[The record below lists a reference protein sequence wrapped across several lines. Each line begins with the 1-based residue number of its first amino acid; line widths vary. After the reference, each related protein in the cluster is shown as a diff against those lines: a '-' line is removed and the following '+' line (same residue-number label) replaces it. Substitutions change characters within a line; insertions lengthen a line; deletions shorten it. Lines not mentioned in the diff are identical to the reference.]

1 MKYALFLGCNIPAR
15 VQQYETS
22 ARSVLAEIGVD
33 IEDIKEFNCCG
44 YPLRN
49 SDFKTF
55 VLFSARN
62 LALAE
67 KLGLNMITLCKCCYG
82 SLKMAE
88 HHMKEN
94 SFLKDEVNE
103 TLAKEGL
110 EYNGNLEI
118 KHFLSALYS
127 DIGIN
132 TLKKK
137 ITRSFKDIKIAVHY
151 GCHAL
156 RPSNIMQFDDP
167 ASPVLFDRLVELTGA
182 TSIDWALKLECCGA
196 PVLGINDDL
205 SMNLTKRKLTDGKQA
220 GADYLCTAC
229 PWCHLQFDSVQKMM
243 IEQRRLNNHLP
254 AILFPQLLGL
264 AMGIDKETLGINM
277 NQIDIGELKIE
288 NWWYTF
294 GGLIDKPK
302 FLNLKA

>member
-1 MKYALFLGCNIPAR
+1 MNKMIKYALFLGCNIPAR
-15 VQQYETS
+15 VRQYETS
-22 ARSVLAEIGVD
+22 ARSVFAELGVD
-33 IEDIKEFNCCG
+33 IEDIKDFNCCG

-94 SFLKDEVNE
+94 LFLKDEVNE

-110 EYNGNLEI
+110 EYNGNFEI
-118 KHFLSALYS
+118 KHLLSALYS

-132 TLKKK
+132 ILKEK
-137 ITRSFKDIKIAVHY
+137 ITRSFKNLKIAVHH

-156 RPSNIMQFDDP
+156 RPSNIMQFDNP
-167 ASPVLFDRLVELTGA
+167 VSPVIFDKLVELTGA
-182 TSIDWALKLECCGA
+182 KSIDWSLKLECCGA

-205 SMNLTKRKLTDGKQA
+205 SMNLTEKKLTNAKRS

-243 IEQRRLNNHLP
+243 LEQRRLNNHLP

-264 AMGIDKETLGINM
+264 AMGIDKKILGINM
-277 NQIDIGELKIE
+277 NQIDINVIG
-288 NWWYTF
+288 
-294 GGLIDKPK
+294 
-302 FLNLKA
+302 NL

>member
-1 MKYALFLGCNIPAR
+1 MNKKMKYALFLGCNIPAR

-22 ARSVLAEIGVD
+22 ARSVLAELGVD
-33 IEDIKEFNCCG
+33 IKDIKEFNCCG

-88 HHMKEN
+88 HHIKED
-94 SFLKDEVNE
+94 SFLRDEINE
-103 TLAKEGL
+103 SLAKEGL
-110 EYNGNLEI
+110 AYNGNLEI

-132 TLKKK
+132 ALKEK
-137 ITRSFKDIKIAVHY
+137 ITRSFKDIKIATHY
-151 GCHAL
+151 GCHVL

-167 ASPVLFDRLVELTGA
+167 ISPVLFDQLVELTGA
-182 TSIDWALKLECCGA
+182 KSIDWSLKLECCGA

-205 SMNLTKRKLTDGKQA
+205 SMNLTKNKLTDGKQA

-243 IEQRRLNNHLP
+243 LEQQRLNNHLP

-264 AMGIDKETLGINM
+264 AMGIDKQTLGINM
-277 NQIDIGELKIE
+277 SQIDISAIG
-288 NWWYTF
+288 
-294 GGLIDKPK
+294 
-302 FLNLKA
+302 NL

>member
-1 MKYALFLGCNIPAR
+1 MNKMIKYALFLGCNIPAR

-22 ARSVLAEIGVD
+22 ARSVFAELGVD

-110 EYNGNLEI
+110 EYKGNLEI

-132 TLKKK
+132 TLKEK
-137 ITRSFKDIKIAVHY
+137 ITRSFEDIKIATHY

-167 ASPVLFDRLVELTGA
+167 VSPVIFDRLVELTGA
-182 TSIDWALKLECCGA
+182 KSIDWSLKLECCGA

-205 SMNLTKRKLTDGKQA
+205 SMNLTEKKLTDGKKA

-243 IEQRRLNNHLP
+243 IEQQRLNNHLP
-254 AILFPQLLGL
+254 AILFPQLLGI
-264 AMGIDKETLGINM
+264 AMGIDKETLGIDM
-277 NQIDIGELKIE
+277 NQIDISVIG
-288 NWWYTF
+288 
-294 GGLIDKPK
+294 
-302 FLNLKA
+302 NL

>member
-1 MKYALFLGCNIPAR
+1 MNKMIKYALFLGCNIPAR

-22 ARSVLAEIGVD
+22 ARSVLAELGVD
-33 IEDIKEFNCCG
+33 LEDIKEFNCCG

-49 SDFKTF
+49 SDFKTS

-94 SFLKDEVNE
+94 LFLKDEVNE

-110 EYNGNLEI
+110 EYNGDIEI
-118 KHFLSALYS
+118 KHLLSALYS

-132 TLKKK
+132 TLKEK
-137 ITRSFKDIKIAVHY
+137 ITRSFKNLKIATHY
-151 GCHAL
+151 GCHVL

-167 ASPVLFDRLVELTGA
+167 ISPVIFDKLVELTGA
-182 TSIDWALKLECCGA
+182 NSIDWSLKLECCGA

-205 SMNLTKRKLTDGKQA
+205 SMNLTEKKLTDGKKA

-243 IEQRRLNNHLP
+243 LEQRRLNNHLP

-264 AMGIDKETLGINM
+264 AMGIDKETLGISM
-277 NQIDIGELKIE
+277 NQIDISAIEPELS
-288 NWWYTF
+288 Y
-294 GGLIDKPK
+294 
-302 FLNLKA
+302 

>member
-1 MKYALFLGCNIPAR
+1 MNKMIKYALFLGCNIPAR

-22 ARSVLAEIGVD
+22 ARSVLAELGVD
-33 IEDIKEFNCCG
+33 LEDIKEFNCCG

-94 SFLKDEVNE
+94 LFLKDEVNE

-110 EYNGNLEI
+110 EYNGDIEI
-118 KHFLSALYS
+118 KHLLSALYS

-132 TLKKK
+132 TLKEK
-137 ITRSFKDIKIAVHY
+137 ITRSFKNLKIATHY
-151 GCHAL
+151 GCHVL

-167 ASPVLFDRLVELTGA
+167 IAPVIFDKLVELTGA

-205 SMNLTKRKLTDGKQA
+205 SMNLTKKKLTDGKKA

-243 IEQRRLNNHLP
+243 LEQRRLNNHLP

-264 AMGIDKETLGINM
+264 AMGIDKETLGISM
-277 NQIDIGELKIE
+277 NQIDISLIE
-288 NWWYTF
+288 TS
-294 GGLIDKPK
+294 LS
-302 FLNLKA
+302 

>member
-1 MKYALFLGCNIPAR
+1 VF
-15 VQQYETS
+15 
-22 ARSVLAEIGVD
+22 AELGVD
-33 IEDIKEFNCCG
+33 IKDIKEFNCCG

-67 KLGLNMITLCKCCYG
+67 KLGLNMIMLCKCCYG

-132 TLKKK
+132 TLKEK
-137 ITRSFKDIKIAVHY
+137 ITRNFKNLKIATHY

-167 ASPVLFDRLVELTGA
+167 IAPVIFDRLVELTGA
-182 TSIDWALKLECCGA
+182 KSIDWALKLECCGA

-243 IEQRRLNNHLP
+243 IEQRRINNHLP

-277 NQIDIGELKIE
+277 NQIIG
-288 NWWYTF
+288 
-294 GGLIDKPK
+294 
-302 FLNLKA
+302 NL

>member
-1 MKYALFLGCNIPAR
+1 MNKKIKYALFLGCNIPAR
-15 VQQYETS
+15 VQQYESS
-22 ARSVLAEIGVD
+22 ARSVLGRLGVD

-132 TLKKK
+132 ALKEK
-137 ITRSFKDIKIAVHY
+137 ITTSFKELKIATHY

-167 ASPVLFDRLVELTGA
+167 ISPVIFDRLVELTGA
-182 TSIDWALKLECCGA
+182 RSIDWALKLECCGA

-229 PWCHLQFDSVQKMM
+229 PWCHLQFDTVQKMM
-243 IEQRRLNNHLP
+243 IEQQRINNHLP

-264 AMGIDKETLGINM
+264 AMGIDKKTLGINM
-277 NQIDIGELKIE
+277 NQMDINAIGDL
-288 NWWYTF
+288 
-294 GGLIDKPK
+294 
-302 FLNLKA
+302 

>member
-1 MKYALFLGCNIPAR
+1 MNKMIKYALFLGCNIPAR

-22 ARSVLAEIGVD
+22 ARSVLAELGVD
-33 IEDIKEFNCCG
+33 LEDIKEFNCCG

-49 SDFKTF
+49 SDFKTS

-94 SFLKDEVNE
+94 LFLKDEVNE

-110 EYNGNLEI
+110 EYNGDIEI
-118 KHFLSALYS
+118 KHLLSALYS

-132 TLKKK
+132 TLKEK
-137 ITRSFKDIKIAVHY
+137 ITRSFKNLKIATHY
-151 GCHAL
+151 GCHVL

-167 ASPVLFDRLVELTGA
+167 ISPVIFDRLVELTGA
-182 TSIDWALKLECCGA
+182 NSIDWSLKLECCGA

-205 SMNLTKRKLTDGKQA
+205 SMNLTEKKLTDGKKA

-243 IEQRRLNNHLP
+243 LEQRRLNNHLP

-264 AMGIDKETLGINM
+264 AMGIDKETLGISM
-277 NQIDIGELKIE
+277 NQIDISLIE
-288 NWWYTF
+288 TS
-294 GGLIDKPK
+294 LS
-302 FLNLKA
+302 

>member
-1 MKYALFLGCNIPAR
+1 MMKYALFLGCNIPAR

-22 ARSVLAEIGVD
+22 ARSVLAELGVD

-55 VLFSARN
+55 ILFSARN

-67 KLGLNMITLCKCCYG
+67 RMGLNMITLCKCCYG
-82 SLKMAE
+82 SMKMAE
-88 HHMKEN
+88 HHMKED

-110 EYNGNLEI
+110 EYNGNLGI

-132 TLKKK
+132 ALKEK
-137 ITRSFKDIKIAVHY
+137 ITKSFKDLKIATHY
-151 GCHAL
+151 GCHVL
-156 RPSNIMQFDDP
+156 RPSNIMQFDNP
-167 ASPVLFDRLVELTGA
+167 VSPVIFDRLVELTGA
-182 TSIDWALKLECCGA
+182 KSVDWALKLECCGA

-205 SMNLTKRKLTDGKQA
+205 SMNLTEKKLADGKQSN
-220 GADYLCTAC
+220 ADYLCTAC

-243 IEQRRLNNHLP
+243 IEQRRTNNHLP

-264 AMGIDKETLGINM
+264 AMGIDKQTLGINM
-277 NQIDIGELKIE
+277 NQIDISVIG
-288 NWWYTF
+288 
-294 GGLIDKPK
+294 
-302 FLNLKA
+302 NL

>member
-1 MKYALFLGCNIPAR
+1 MMKYTLFLGCNIPAR
-15 VQQYETS
+15 VQQYEAS
-22 ARSVLAEIGVD
+22 ARSVLAGLGVD
-33 IEDIKEFNCCG
+33 LKDIKEFNCCG

-67 KLGLNMITLCKCCYG
+67 KLGLNVLTLCKCCYG
-82 SLKMAE
+82 SMKMAE
-88 HHMKEN
+88 YYMEED
-94 SFLKDEVNE
+94 SLLKDEVNE

-132 TLKKK
+132 TLKEK
-137 ITRSFKDIKIAVHY
+137 ITRSFKDIKIATHY
-151 GCHAL
+151 GCHVL
-156 RPSNIMQFDDP
+156 RPSNIMQFDNP
-167 ASPVLFDRLVELTGA
+167 VSPVIFDRLVELTGA
-182 TSIDWALKLECCGA
+182 KSIDWALKLECCGA

-205 SMNLTKRKLTDGKQA
+205 SMNLTKNKLTDGKRS

-243 IEQRRLNNHLP
+243 IEQQRINNHLP

-264 AMGIDKETLGINM
+264 AMGIDKQALGINM
-277 NQIDIGELKIE
+277 NQIDISAIG
-288 NWWYTF
+288 
-294 GGLIDKPK
+294 
-302 FLNLKA
+302 NL

>member
-15 VQQYETS
+15 VQQYEAS
-22 ARSVLAEIGVD
+22 ARSVLAGLGVD
-33 IEDIKEFNCCG
+33 LKDIKEFNCCG

-67 KLGLNMITLCKCCYG
+67 KLGLNVLTLCKCCYG
-82 SLKMAE
+82 SMKMAE
-88 HHMKEN
+88 HYMEED

-110 EYNGNLEI
+110 EYKGNLEI

-132 TLKKK
+132 TLKEK
-137 ITRSFKDIKIAVHY
+137 ITRSFKDIKIATHY
-151 GCHAL
+151 GCHVL
-156 RPSNIMQFDDP
+156 RPSNIMQFDNP
-167 ASPVLFDRLVELTGA
+167 VSPVIFDRLVELTGA
-182 TSIDWALKLECCGA
+182 KSIDWALKLECCGA

-205 SMNLTKRKLTDGKQA
+205 SMNLTKNKLTDGKRS
-220 GADYLCTAC
+220 GADYHCTAC

-243 IEQRRLNNHLP
+243 IEQRRINNHLP

-264 AMGIDKETLGINM
+264 AMGIDKQTLGINM
-277 NQIDIGELKIE
+277 NQIDISAIG
-288 NWWYTF
+288 
-294 GGLIDKPK
+294 
-302 FLNLKA
+302 NL

>member
-1 MKYALFLGCNIPAR
+1 MNKMIKYALFLGCNIPAR

-22 ARSVLAEIGVD
+22 ARSVLAELGVD
-33 IEDIKEFNCCG
+33 LEDIKEFNCCG

-94 SFLKDEVNE
+94 LFLKDEVNE

-110 EYNGNLEI
+110 EYNGDIEI
-118 KHFLSALYS
+118 KHLLSALYS

-132 TLKKK
+132 TLKEK
-137 ITRSFKDIKIAVHY
+137 ITRSFKNLKIATHY
-151 GCHAL
+151 GCHVL

-167 ASPVLFDRLVELTGA
+167 ISPVIFDRLVELTGA
-182 TSIDWALKLECCGA
+182 NSIDWALKLECCGA

-205 SMNLTKRKLTDGKQA
+205 SMNLTEKKLTDGKKA

-243 IEQRRLNNHLP
+243 LEQRRLNNHLP

-264 AMGIDKETLGINM
+264 AMGIDKETLGISM
-277 NQIDIGELKIE
+277 NQIDISLIE
-288 NWWYTF
+288 TS
-294 GGLIDKPK
+294 LS
-302 FLNLKA
+302 

>member
-1 MKYALFLGCNIPAR
+1 MMKYTLFLGCNIPAR
-15 VQQYETS
+15 VQQYEAS
-22 ARSVLAEIGVD
+22 ARSVLAGLGVD
-33 IEDIKEFNCCG
+33 LKDIKEFNCCG

-62 LALAE
+62 MALAE
-67 KLGLNMITLCKCCYG
+67 KLGLNVLTLCKCCYG
-82 SLKMAE
+82 SMKMAE
-88 HHMKEN
+88 YYMEED
-94 SFLKDEVNE
+94 SLLKDEVNE

-132 TLKKK
+132 TLKEK
-137 ITRSFKDIKIAVHY
+137 ITRSFKDIKIATHY
-151 GCHAL
+151 GCHVL
-156 RPSNIMQFDDP
+156 RPSNIMQFDNP
-167 ASPVLFDRLVELTGA
+167 VSPVIFDRLVELTGA
-182 TSIDWALKLECCGA
+182 KSIDWALKLECCGA

-205 SMNLTKRKLTDGKQA
+205 SMNLTKNKLTDGKRS

-243 IEQRRLNNHLP
+243 IEQQRINNHLP

-264 AMGIDKETLGINM
+264 AMGIDKQALGINM
-277 NQIDIGELKIE
+277 NQIDISAIV
-288 NWWYTF
+288 
-294 GGLIDKPK
+294 P
-302 FLNLKA
+302 

>member
-1 MKYALFLGCNIPAR
+1 MNKMIKYALFLGCNIPAR

-22 ARSVLAEIGVD
+22 ARSVLAELGVD
-33 IEDIKEFNCCG
+33 IEDIKAFNCCG

-67 KLGLNMITLCKCCYG
+67 KLGLHMMTLCKCCYG

-88 HHMKEN
+88 HHIKED
-94 SFLKDEVNE
+94 SLLKDEVNE
-103 TLAKEGL
+103 SLAKEGL
-110 EYNGNLEI
+110 KYNGNLEI

-127 DIGIN
+127 DIGMN
-132 TLKKK
+132 VLKEK
-137 ITRSFKDIKIAVHY
+137 ITRSFKDIKIATHY

-156 RPSNIMQFDDP
+156 RPSDIMQFDDP
-167 ASPVLFDRLVELTGA
+167 VSPVLFDQLVELTGA
-182 TSIDWALKLECCGA
+182 KSIDWALKLECCGA

-205 SMNLTKRKLTDGKQA
+205 SMSLTEKKLADGKRCA
-220 GADYLCTAC
+220 ADYICTAC
-229 PWCHLQFDSVQKMM
+229 PWCHMQFDSVQKMM
-243 IEQRRLNNHLP
+243 IEQRRINNHLP

-264 AMGIDKETLGINM
+264 AMGIDKQTLGINM
-277 NQIDIGELKIE
+277 KLSESLS
-288 NWWYTF
+288 
-294 GGLIDKPK
+294 
-302 FLNLKA
+302 

>member
-1 MKYALFLGCNIPAR
+1 MIKYALFLGCNIPAR

-22 ARSVLAEIGVD
+22 ARSVFAEIGVD

-82 SLKMAE
+82 SLKMAK

-132 TLKKK
+132 TLKEK
-137 ITRSFKDIKIAVHY
+137 ITRSFKDIKIATHY

-167 ASPVLFDRLVELTGA
+167 VSPVIFDRLVELTGA
-182 TSIDWALKLECCGA
+182 KSIDWSLKLECCGA

-205 SMNLTKRKLTDGKQA
+205 SMNLTEKKLTDGKKA

-243 IEQRRLNNHLP
+243 IEQQRLNNHLP

-277 NQIDIGELKIE
+277 NQIDINVIG
-288 NWWYTF
+288 
-294 GGLIDKPK
+294 
-302 FLNLKA
+302 NL

>member
-1 MKYALFLGCNIPAR
+1 MNKMIKYALFLGCNIPAR

-22 ARSVLAEIGVD
+22 ARSVLAELGVD
-33 IEDIKEFNCCG
+33 IQDIKEFNCCG

-49 SDFKTF
+49 SDFKTS

-94 SFLKDEVNE
+94 LFLKDEVNE

-110 EYNGNLEI
+110 EYNGDIEI
-118 KHFLSALYS
+118 KHLLSALYS

-132 TLKKK
+132 TLKEK
-137 ITRSFKDIKIAVHY
+137 ITRNFKNLKIATHY
-151 GCHAL
+151 GCHVL

-167 ASPVLFDRLVELTGA
+167 ISPVIFDKLVELTGA
-182 TSIDWALKLECCGA
+182 NSIDWSLKLECCGA

-205 SMNLTKRKLTDGKQA
+205 SMNLTEKKLTDGKKA

-243 IEQRRLNNHLP
+243 LEQRRLNNHLP

-264 AMGIDKETLGINM
+264 AMGIDKETLGISM
-277 NQIDIGELKIE
+277 NQIDISLIE
-288 NWWYTF
+288 TS
-294 GGLIDKPK
+294 LS
-302 FLNLKA
+302 

>member
-1 MKYALFLGCNIPAR
+1 MNKMIKYALFLGCNIPAR

-22 ARSVLAEIGVD
+22 ARSVFAELGVD
-33 IEDIKEFNCCG
+33 IKDIKEFNCCG

-88 HHMKEN
+88 HHMREN

-132 TLKKK
+132 TLKEK
-137 ITRSFKDIKIAVHY
+137 ITRNFKNLKIATHY

-156 RPSNIMQFDDP
+156 RPSNIMQFDNSV
-167 ASPVLFDRLVELTGA
+167 SPVIFDRLVELTGA
-182 TSIDWALKLECCGA
+182 KSIDWSLKLECCGA

-205 SMNLTKRKLTDGKQA
+205 SMNLTKKKLTDGKRS

-243 IEQRRLNNHLP
+243 IDQQRLNNHLP

-264 AMGIDKETLGINM
+264 AMGIDKQTLGINM
-277 NQIDIGELKIE
+277 NQIVIG
-288 NWWYTF
+288 
-294 GGLIDKPK
+294 
-302 FLNLKA
+302 NL

>member
-1 MKYALFLGCNIPAR
+1 MMKYTLFLGCNIPAR
-15 VQQYETS
+15 VQQYEAS
-22 ARSVLAEIGVD
+22 ARSVLAGLGVD
-33 IEDIKEFNCCG
+33 LKDIKEFNCCG

-62 LALAE
+62 LAMAE
-67 KLGLNMITLCKCCYG
+67 KLGLNVLTLCKCCYG
-82 SLKMAE
+82 SMKMAE
-88 HHMKEN
+88 YYMEED
-94 SFLKDEVNE
+94 SLLKDEVNE

-132 TLKKK
+132 TLKEK
-137 ITRSFKDIKIAVHY
+137 ITRSFKDIKIATHY
-151 GCHAL
+151 GCHVL
-156 RPSNIMQFDDP
+156 RPSNIMQFDNP
-167 ASPVLFDRLVELTGA
+167 VSPVIFDRLVELTGA
-182 TSIDWALKLECCGA
+182 KSIDWALKLECCGA

-205 SMNLTKRKLTDGKQA
+205 SMNLTKNKLTDGKRS

-243 IEQRRLNNHLP
+243 IEQQRINNHLP

-264 AMGIDKETLGINM
+264 AMGIDKQALGINM
-277 NQIDIGELKIE
+277 NQIDISAIV
-288 NWWYTF
+288 
-294 GGLIDKPK
+294 P
-302 FLNLKA
+302 

>member
-1 MKYALFLGCNIPAR
+1 MNKMIKYALFLGCNIPAR

-22 ARSVLAEIGVD
+22 ARSVFAELGVD

-49 SDFKTF
+49 SNFKTF

-94 SFLKDEVNE
+94 LFLKDEVNE

-132 TLKKK
+132 TLKEK
-137 ITRSFKDIKIAVHY
+137 ITRSFEDIKIATHY

-167 ASPVLFDRLVELTGA
+167 ISPVIFDRLVELTGA
-182 TSIDWALKLECCGA
+182 KSIDWALKLECCGA

-205 SMNLTKRKLTDGKQA
+205 SMNLTKKKLTDGKQA

-229 PWCHLQFDSVQKMM
+229 PWCHLQFDSVQKLM
-243 IEQRRLNNHLP
+243 IEQQRLNNHLP
-254 AILFPQLLGL
+254 AILFPQLLGI
-264 AMGIDKETLGINM
+264 AMGIDKETLGIDM
-277 NQIDIGELKIE
+277 NQIDISVIG
-288 NWWYTF
+288 
-294 GGLIDKPK
+294 
-302 FLNLKA
+302 NL

>member
-1 MKYALFLGCNIPAR
+1 MNKMIKYALFLGCNIPAR

-22 ARSVLAEIGVD
+22 ARSVLAELGVD
-33 IEDIKEFNCCG
+33 IEDIKAFNCCG

-88 HHMKEN
+88 HHIKED
-94 SFLKDEVNE
+94 SLLKDEVNE
-103 TLAKEGL
+103 SLAKEGL
-110 EYNGNLEI
+110 KYNGNLEI

-127 DIGIN
+127 DIGMN
-132 TLKKK
+132 VLKEK
-137 ITRSFKDIKIAVHY
+137 ITRSFKDIKIATHY

-156 RPSNIMQFDDP
+156 RPSDIMQFDDP
-167 ASPVLFDRLVELTGA
+167 VSPVLFDQLVELTGA
-182 TSIDWALKLECCGA
+182 KSIDWALKLECCGA

-205 SMNLTKRKLTDGKQA
+205 SMSLTEKKLADGRRC

-229 PWCHLQFDSVQKMM
+229 PWCHMQFDSVQKMM
-243 IEQRRLNNHLP
+243 IEQRRINNHLP

-264 AMGIDKETLGINM
+264 AMGIDKQTLGINM
-277 NQIDIGELKIE
+277 NQI
-288 NWWYTF
+288 
-294 GGLIDKPK
+294 
-302 FLNLKA
+302 

>member
-1 MKYALFLGCNIPAR
+1 MIKYALFLGCNIPAR
-15 VQQYETS
+15 VRQYETS
-22 ARSVLAEIGVD
+22 ARSVFAELGVD
-33 IEDIKEFNCCG
+33 IKDIKEFNCCG

-132 TLKKK
+132 TLKEK
-137 ITRSFKDIKIAVHY
+137 ITRSFKDIKIATHY

-167 ASPVLFDRLVELTGA
+167 VSPVIFDRLVELTGA
-182 TSIDWALKLECCGA
+182 KSIDWSLKLECCGA

-277 NQIDIGELKIE
+277 NQIIG
-288 NWWYTF
+288 
-294 GGLIDKPK
+294 
-302 FLNLKA
+302 NL

>member
-22 ARSVLAEIGVD
+22 ARSVLAELGVD

-55 VLFSARN
+55 ALFSARN

-127 DIGIN
+127 DVGIN
-132 TLKKK
+132 TLKEK
-137 ITRSFKDIKIAVHY
+137 ITRNFKDIKIATHY

-156 RPSNIMQFDDP
+156 RPSNIMRFDNP
-167 ASPVLFDRLVELTGA
+167 ISPVIFDQLVEMTGA
-182 TSIDWALKLECCGA
+182 KSIDWPLKLECCGA

-205 SMNLTKRKLTDGKQA
+205 SMSLTEKKLADGKQSN
-220 GADYLCTAC
+220 ADYLCTAC

-243 IEQRRLNNHLP
+243 IEQQRINNHLP

-264 AMGIDKETLGINM
+264 AMGIDKQILGIT
-277 NQIDIGELKIE
+277 DISAIG
-288 NWWYTF
+288 
-294 GGLIDKPK
+294 
-302 FLNLKA
+302 NL

>member
-1 MKYALFLGCNIPAR
+1 MMKYTLFLGCNIPAR
-15 VQQYETS
+15 VQQYEAS
-22 ARSVLAEIGVD
+22 ARSVLAGLGVD

-62 LALAE
+62 MALAE
-67 KLGLNMITLCKCCYG
+67 KLGLNVLTLCKCCYG
-82 SLKMAE
+82 SMKMAE
-88 HHMKEN
+88 HYMEED
-94 SFLKDEVNE
+94 SLLKNEVNE

-132 TLKKK
+132 TLKEK
-137 ITRSFKDIKIAVHY
+137 ITRSFKDIKIATHY
-151 GCHAL
+151 GCHVL
-156 RPSNIMQFDDP
+156 RPSNIMQFDNP
-167 ASPVLFDRLVELTGA
+167 VSPVIFDRLVELTGA
-182 TSIDWALKLECCGA
+182 KSIDWALKLECCGA

-205 SMNLTKRKLTDGKQA
+205 SMNLTKNKLTDGKRS

-243 IEQRRLNNHLP
+243 IEQQRINNHLP

-264 AMGIDKETLGINM
+264 AMGIDKQALGINM
-277 NQIDIGELKIE
+277 NQIDISAIG
-288 NWWYTF
+288 
-294 GGLIDKPK
+294 
-302 FLNLKA
+302 NL

>member
-1 MKYALFLGCNIPAR
+1 MKYTLFLGCNIPAR
-15 VQQYETS
+15 VQQYEAS
-22 ARSVLAEIGVD
+22 ARSVLAGLGVD

-62 LALAE
+62 MALAE
-67 KLGLNMITLCKCCYG
+67 KLGLNVLTLCKCCYG
-82 SLKMAE
+82 SMKMAE
-88 HHMKEN
+88 YYMEED
-94 SFLKDEVNE
+94 SLLKDEVNE

-132 TLKKK
+132 TLKEK
-137 ITRSFKDIKIAVHY
+137 ITRSFKDIKIATHY
-151 GCHAL
+151 GCHVL
-156 RPSNIMQFDDP
+156 RPSNIMQFDNP
-167 ASPVLFDRLVELTGA
+167 VSPVIFDRLVELTGA
-182 TSIDWALKLECCGA
+182 KSIDWALKLECCGA

-205 SMNLTKRKLTDGKQA
+205 SMNLTKNKLTDGKRS

-243 IEQRRLNNHLP
+243 IEQQRINNHLP

-264 AMGIDKETLGINM
+264 AMGIDKQALGINM
-277 NQIDIGELKIE
+277 NQIDISAIV
-288 NWWYTF
+288 
-294 GGLIDKPK
+294 P
-302 FLNLKA
+302 

>member
-22 ARSVLAEIGVD
+22 ARSVLAELGVD
-33 IEDIKEFNCCG
+33 IKDIKEFNCCG

-67 KLGLNMITLCKCCYG
+67 KLDLNVITLCKCCYG
-82 SLKMAE
+82 SMKMAE
-88 HHMKEN
+88 YHMKGD

-132 TLKKK
+132 TLKEK
-137 ITRSFKDIKIAVHY
+137 IKRSFKDIKIATHY

-167 ASPVLFDRLVELTGA
+167 ISPVLFDQLVEMTGA
-182 TSIDWALKLECCGA
+182 KSIDWALKLECCGA

-205 SMNLTKRKLTDGKQA
+205 SMNLTKNKLNDGKRC

-229 PWCHLQFDSVQKMM
+229 PWCHLQFDSVQKLM
-243 IEQRRLNNHLP
+243 IEQRSINNYLP

-264 AMGIDKETLGINM
+264 AMGIDKQALGIDM
-277 NQIDIGELKIE
+277 NQIDISVIE
-288 NWWYTF
+288 TS
-294 GGLIDKPK
+294 L
-302 FLNLKA
+302 A

>member
-1 MKYALFLGCNIPAR
+1 MIKYALFLGCNIPAR
-15 VQQYETS
+15 VRQYETS
-22 ARSVLAEIGVD
+22 ARSVFAELGVD
-33 IEDIKEFNCCG
+33 IKDIKEFNCCG

-67 KLGLNMITLCKCCYG
+67 KLGLNMIMLCKCCYG

-132 TLKKK
+132 TLKEK
-137 ITRSFKDIKIAVHY
+137 ITRNFKNLKIATHY

-167 ASPVLFDRLVELTGA
+167 IAPVIFDRLVELTGA
-182 TSIDWALKLECCGA
+182 KSIDWALKLECCGA

-243 IEQRRLNNHLP
+243 IEQRRINNHLP

-277 NQIDIGELKIE
+277 NQIIG
-288 NWWYTF
+288 
-294 GGLIDKPK
+294 
-302 FLNLKA
+302 NL

>member
-1 MKYALFLGCNIPAR
+1 MNEKNKYALFLGCNIPAR

-22 ARSVLAEIGVD
+22 ARSVLAELGVE

-88 HHMKEN
+88 HHMKEDPI
-94 SFLKDEVNE
+94 LRDEINE
-103 TLAKEGL
+103 TLAKENL
-110 EYNGNLEI
+110 EYKGNFEI

-132 TLKKK
+132 TLKEK
-137 ITRSFKDIKIAVHY
+137 ITMRFKDIKIATHY

-156 RPSNIMQFDDP
+156 RPSNIMQFDN
-167 ASPVLFDRLVELTGA
+167 PVLPVIFDKLVELTGA
-182 TSIDWALKLECCGA
+182 KSIDWALKLECCGA
-196 PVLGINDDL
+196 PLLGINDDL
-205 SMNLTKRKLTDGKQA
+205 SMNLTKNKLTDGKQS
-220 GADYLCTAC
+220 GADYICTAC

-243 IEQRRLNNHLP
+243 IEQQRINSHLP

-264 AMGIDKETLGINM
+264 AMGIDTQTLGINL
-277 NQIDIGELKIE
+277 NQIDISLIE
-288 NWWYTF
+288 TS
-294 GGLIDKPK
+294 LS
-302 FLNLKA
+302 

>member
-15 VQQYETS
+15 VRQYETS
-22 ARSVLAEIGVD
+22 ARSVFAELGVD
-33 IEDIKEFNCCG
+33 IEDIKDFNCCG

-94 SFLKDEVNE
+94 LFLKDEVNE

-110 EYNGNLEI
+110 EYNGNFEI
-118 KHFLSALYS
+118 KHLLSALYS

-132 TLKKK
+132 TLKEK
-137 ITRSFKDIKIAVHY
+137 ITRSFKNLKIAVHY

-167 ASPVLFDRLVELTGA
+167 VSPVIFDRLVELTGA
-182 TSIDWALKLECCGA
+182 KSIDWSLKLECCGA

-205 SMNLTKRKLTDGKQA
+205 SMNLTEKKLTNGKRS

-229 PWCHLQFDSVQKMM
+229 PWCHLQFDSVQKTM
-243 IEQRRLNNHLP
+243 IEQQRLNNHLP

-277 NQIDIGELKIE
+277 NQIDINVIG
-288 NWWYTF
+288 
-294 GGLIDKPK
+294 
-302 FLNLKA
+302 NL

>member
-1 MKYALFLGCNIPAR
+1 MNKMIKYALFLGCNIPAR

-22 ARSVLAEIGVD
+22 ARSVLAELGVD

-94 SFLKDEVNE
+94 LFLKDEVNE

-110 EYNGNLEI
+110 EYNGDIEI
-118 KHFLSALYS
+118 KHLLSALYS

-132 TLKKK
+132 TLKEK
-137 ITRSFKDIKIAVHY
+137 ITRSFKNLKIATHY
-151 GCHAL
+151 GCHVL

-167 ASPVLFDRLVELTGA
+167 ISPVIFDRLVELTGA
-182 TSIDWALKLECCGA
+182 NSIDWALKLECCGA

-205 SMNLTKRKLTDGKQA
+205 SMNLTEKKLTDGKKA

-243 IEQRRLNNHLP
+243 LEQRRLNNHLP

-264 AMGIDKETLGINM
+264 AMGIDKETLGISM
-277 NQIDIGELKIE
+277 NQIDISAIEPELS
-288 NWWYTF
+288 Y
-294 GGLIDKPK
+294 
-302 FLNLKA
+302 

>member
-1 MKYALFLGCNIPAR
+1 MNKMIKYALFLGCNIPAR

-22 ARSVLAEIGVD
+22 ARSVLAELGVD

-132 TLKKK
+132 TLKEK
-137 ITRSFKDIKIAVHY
+137 ITRSFEDIKIATHY

-167 ASPVLFDRLVELTGA
+167 VSPVIFDRLVELTGA
-182 TSIDWALKLECCGA
+182 KSIDWSLKLECCGA

-205 SMNLTKRKLTDGKQA
+205 SMNLTEKKLTDGKKA

-243 IEQRRLNNHLP
+243 LEQRRLNNHLP
-254 AILFPQLLGL
+254 AILFPQLLGI
-264 AMGIDKETLGINM
+264 AMGIDKETLGIDM
-277 NQIDIGELKIE
+277 NQIDISVIG
-288 NWWYTF
+288 
-294 GGLIDKPK
+294 
-302 FLNLKA
+302 NL

>member
-22 ARSVLAEIGVD
+22 ARSVFAELGVD
-33 IEDIKEFNCCG
+33 IKDIKEFNCCG

-94 SFLKDEVNE
+94 LFLKDEVNE

-110 EYNGNLEI
+110 EYNGDIEI
-118 KHFLSALYS
+118 KHLLSALYS

-132 TLKKK
+132 TLKEK
-137 ITRSFKDIKIAVHY
+137 ITKNFKNLKIATHY

-167 ASPVLFDRLVELTGA
+167 VSPVIFDQLVELTGA
-182 TSIDWALKLECCGA
+182 KSIDWSLKLECCGA

-264 AMGIDKETLGINM
+264 AMGIDKETLGIDM
-277 NQIDIGELKIE
+277 NQIDISVIG
-288 NWWYTF
+288 
-294 GGLIDKPK
+294 
-302 FLNLKA
+302 NL

>member
-1 MKYALFLGCNIPAR
+1 MNKKMKYALFLGCNIPAR

-22 ARSVLAEIGVD
+22 ARSVLAGLGVD

-82 SLKMAE
+82 NLKMAKY
-88 HHMKEN
+88 HMKEN

-110 EYNGNLEI
+110 KYNGNLEI
-118 KHFLSALYS
+118 KHLLSALYS

-132 TLKKK
+132 TLKEK
-137 ITRSFKDIKIAVHY
+137 ITRSFKDIKIATHY

-156 RPSNIMQFDDP
+156 RPSNIMQFDNP
-167 ASPVLFDRLVELTGA
+167 VSPVIFDRLVELTGA
-182 TSIDWALKLECCGA
+182 KSIDWSLKLECCGA

-205 SMNLTKRKLTDGKQA
+205 SMNLTKRKLTDGKKA

-243 IEQRRLNNHLP
+243 IEQQRLNNHLP

-264 AMGIDKETLGINM
+264 AMGIDKETLGISM
-277 NQIDIGELKIE
+277 NQIDISLIE
-288 NWWYTF
+288 TS
-294 GGLIDKPK
+294 LS
-302 FLNLKA
+302 

>member
-15 VQQYETS
+15 VRQYETS
-22 ARSVLAEIGVD
+22 ARSVFAELGVD
-33 IEDIKEFNCCG
+33 IEDIKDFNCCG

-94 SFLKDEVNE
+94 LFLKDEVNE

-110 EYNGNLEI
+110 EYNGNFEI
-118 KHFLSALYS
+118 KHLLSALYS

-132 TLKKK
+132 ILKEK
-137 ITRSFKDIKIAVHY
+137 ITRSFKNLKIAVHY

-156 RPSNIMQFDDP
+156 RPSNIMQFDNP
-167 ASPVLFDRLVELTGA
+167 VSPVIFDRLVELTGA
-182 TSIDWALKLECCGA
+182 KSIDWSLKLECCGA

-205 SMNLTKRKLTDGKQA
+205 SMNLTEKKLTNAKRS

-243 IEQRRLNNHLP
+243 LEQRRLNNHLP

-264 AMGIDKETLGINM
+264 AMGIDKKILGINM
-277 NQIDIGELKIE
+277 NQIDISVIG
-288 NWWYTF
+288 
-294 GGLIDKPK
+294 
-302 FLNLKA
+302 NL